1 MPRRGG
7 DGSEHHPV
15 TNDGRLGAVQAALFR
30 PETDVD
36 LSLIPNDNLKLI
48 PARPGYQSFP
58 MTPLHQSPPVTSM
71 KSYETGVLGS
81 PFRLHPSTN
90 GSGSIKSVA
99 LPSPSPRRRGAVS
112 LTPRQLG

>member
-1 MPRRGG
+1 M
-7 DGSEHHPV
+7 
-15 TNDGRLGAVQAALFR
+15 
-30 PETDVD
+30 D
-36 LSLIPNDNLKLI
+36 LSLIPNDDLKLI

-58 MTPLHQSPPVTSM
+58 MTLLQSPAVTSM

-90 GSGSIKSVA
+90 GSGSLKSVA